1 MIKIDAFNSCMDR
14 VTNFNNLAILHN
26 SKSITK
32 DSGQKNYVEF
42 FPDSKR
48 LIIQKILNEK
58 QIDSN

>member
-1 MIKIDAFNSCMDR
+1 MNW

-32 DSGQKNYVEF
+32 ELGQKNYVEF